1 MKIFDMDTIGI
12 SSGGNYDPTLFTIPP
27 YDITQL
33 TFQLKLDGSVVY
45 SQYTVQPGEEMR
57 IDLVCQSIYGNTNY
71 VDILLDVNN
80 IDNPLNIKEGS
91 IITFPNSNID
101 LLRYS
106 GVDNTSDILTL
117 ANSNKST
124 RKDTT
129 RQQYVEN
136 NMSLPPTILEQT
148 TNQFDITGDN
158 IVLGDGLF

>member
-1 MKIFDMDTIGI
+1 MEIYDMTTIGKDNN
-12 SSGGNYDPTLFTIPP
+12 GNYDL
-27 YDITQL
+27 TQL
-33 TFQLKLDGSVVY
+33 TFQLQLDGSIIY
-45 SQYTVQPGEEMR
+45 SQYEVQQGEEMR
-57 IDLVCQSIYGNTNY
+57 IDLVCQSIYGNTKY

-91 IITFPNSNID
+91 MITFPTNNID

-124 RKDTT
+124 RKDAT
-129 RQQYVEN
+129 RKQYTEN
-136 NMSLPPTILEQT
+136 NLSLPPTTLEQT